1 MTSLESLNARTYQ
14 IVTTNQTHLPYP
26 FVEPP
31 CGTDDLD
38 GFLPA

>member
-1 MTSLESLNARTYQ
+1 MTSLESLNDK
-14 IVTTNQTHLPYP
+14 TNQVVNTYKTQLPYP

-38 GFLPA
+38 GFLAA